1 MSKLTIDNAHAN
13 WSKRIIIIKP
23 RWIAPLLTKCDAVVY
38 AVLQYVVAFIVLTLF
53 CRHHNPIELF
63 VGFK

>member
-1 MSKLTIDNAHAN
+1 MNKQTIDNTHAN
-13 WSKRIIIIKP
+13 WSKRISNIRP
-23 RWIAPLLTKCDAVVY
+23 RWIVPLLTKCDAVVY

-63 VGFK
+63 VRFK